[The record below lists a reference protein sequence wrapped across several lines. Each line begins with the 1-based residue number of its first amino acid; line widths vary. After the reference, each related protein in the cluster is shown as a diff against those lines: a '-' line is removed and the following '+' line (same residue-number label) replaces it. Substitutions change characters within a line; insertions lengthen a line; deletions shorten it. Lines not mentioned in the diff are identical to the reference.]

1 MFLREHHII
10 NLVLF
15 QDHRYLSL
23 QQQFDANQKLKLILE
38 GACGIRAGQ
47 KNVPLQLKSGFSY
60 KMLVKLMK
68 CRCKITQILG
78 QRIKPPGSP
87 SYVG

>member
-1 MFLREHHII
+1 MFLREHYII

-38 GACGIRAGQ
+38 GACGIRAEESQGWAE
-47 KNVPLQLKSGFSY
+47 KST
-60 KMLVKLMK
+60 LVAE
-68 CRCKITQILG
+68 
-78 QRIKPPGSP
+78 
-87 SYVG
+87 VGV